1 MPAISPVKAK
11 TNLIHQPSCMQQI
24 SSAALST
31 LKSPFTL
38 TYYTF
43 EWLLNTASYYL
54 FGYGPYAKKATGLFY
69 SGPELKGIW
78 QQTESLIKAGS
89 YEYSGEKVCL
99 DKPGKTTRQSFWGFL
114 TPPFITEKYKNAL
127 KKASQGH
134 ISLAYMDS
142 FQTQFS
148 VVNQDAVYAAL
159 DLKKAGYKVA
169 LLNPANAFTQG
180 GGARWGAAAMEED
193 LCRRSA
199 LLPELDKQSY
209 PLSGNTL
216 LYTADVPFFR
226 YGRDRHYAAMA
237 KPETISVIT
246 SAAID
251 LNSNHGGGKWTKDA
265 FEKETRLRAYA
276 QLWKAAEEG
285 NDAVVL
291 TAFGCGAF
299 RNDPEIVARIY
310 RDLLA
315 EKFHGVFKNVTFAV
329 IDDHNT
335 RKPHNPRGNYLPFR
349 EVFIQDKA

>member
-1 MPAISPVKAK
+1 MSAISPVEEK
-11 TNLIHQPSCMQQI
+11 TNLIQQPSCTQQI
-24 SSAALST
+24 SSAALQA

-38 TYYTF
+38 TYYAC
-43 EWLLNTASYYL
+43 EWLINTASYYL
-54 FGYGPYAKKATGLFY
+54 FGYGPYATRATGAFY
-69 SGPELKGIW
+69 SGEDLKGIW
-78 QQTESLIKAGS
+78 QQTESLLKAGS
-89 YEYSGEKVCL
+89 YSYNGQEVSIP
-99 DKPGKTTRQSFWGFL
+99 KPGITSSQSFWGILEPRFVNQEL
-114 TPPFITEKYKNAL
+114 NEAL
-127 KKASQGH
+127 NQSSGV
-134 ISLAYMDS
+134 SLAFLES
-142 FQTQFS
+142 FETKFS
-148 VVNQDAVYAAL
+148 VVNQDAVYAAI
-159 DLKKAGYKVA
+159 DLHNKGHKVA

-209 PLSGNTL
+209 PLKGDKL

-237 KPETISVIT
+237 KPETLSVIT

-251 LNSNHGGGKWTKDA
+251 LNPNHGGSQYTQEA

-299 RNDPEIVARIY
+299 QNNPEIVARIY
-310 RDLLA
+310 RDVLN
-315 EKFHGVFKNVTFAV
+315 EKFDCVFKKVTFAV

-335 RKPHNPRGNYLPFR
+335 KKAHNPRGNYLPFH
-349 EVFIQDKA
+349 EVFVQGKA